1 MLFGY
6 MNALEIE
13 KEVTNCKVFLE
24 IFFKDSYSV
33 KLSTKKKNIETMKHN
48 KFNSEDV
55 NLSKLN
61 SQNLNGLFNEKAN
74 DNNF

>member
-1 MLFGY
+1 